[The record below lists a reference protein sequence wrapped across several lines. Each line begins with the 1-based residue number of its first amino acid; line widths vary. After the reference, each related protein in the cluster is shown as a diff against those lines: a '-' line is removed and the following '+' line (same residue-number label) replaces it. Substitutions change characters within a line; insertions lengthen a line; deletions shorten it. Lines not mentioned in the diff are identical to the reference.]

1 MRIINFLKKKEYQV
15 GLIIIIFNLVIII
28 FYGDLITKQILLIHI
43 TSIFIIIFH
52 NLLCIFM
59 ESEFKSNK
67 LRLLQLQIE
76 DKLSFISL
84 IVVFSIVVANFF
96 VSGLCICNS
105 IYKSFCPF
113 FLKNFDYDLHLKRRC
128 ELYNTIVDK
137 KILQYICSYDA
148 SKMSSIS
155 IKIFQLLKIIE
166 YPNFGCYKVKSLI
179 NNDVINNFVNEYY
192 NEDIY
197 YCDFKNTQLWKVKS
211 SDNPKICQSSVVY
224 LDIFIIPYII
234 LGIYYISYNYN
245 YFKNIRANINFKQHL
260 L

>member
-166 YPNFGCYKVKSLI
+166 YPNF
-179 NNDVINNFVNEYY
+179 
-192 NEDIY
+192 
-197 YCDFKNTQLWKVKS
+197 
-211 SDNPKICQSSVVY
+211 
-224 LDIFIIPYII
+224 
-234 LGIYYISYNYN
+234 
-245 YFKNIRANINFKQHL
+245 
-260 L
+260 